1 MPDALRHQLSLDVW
15 RSLRCEWLWVYR
27 GEPKRTQ
34 VWSAEIPVPPGVFF
48 VEQGEAR
55 IRAYGQEH
63 SIARGSAF
71 FTAPGHRQQWF
82 ATGTR
87 LLSVGFRADWPDG
100 TPLHRTGLNL
110 VASVPGLR
118 RATLQLYRQIHGSR
132 KAIDYQESVLPHP
145 LDPMAWAQREAAFH
159 TWFVVFL
166 DTLQKCGVAPELRA
180 GSSQRIVDQL
190 VAWLNSLPLDHTSP
204 SLPDG
209 FPLGLRRADQLLQQQ
224 VGIGLRAFIER
235 RRLNAARTRLLGK
248 PSPSR
253 NSPLPSAS
261 GTPPTSPPGFGAMP
275 ACRPRRIGP
284 AVRPTQLKAE
294 GRKQDEPR
302 KHKEHKVATP

>member
-145 LDPMAWAQREAAFH
+145 LDPMAWAQREPRF
-159 TWFVVFL
+159 
-166 DTLQKCGVAPELRA
+166 TL
-180 GSSQRIVDQL
+180 GSSCFWTPCRN
-190 VAWLNSLPLDHTSP
+190 AASLPNCGPEAASALWINSSRGSIHSHSIIPAPRCPTVFRWVSAAP
-204 SLPDG
+204 TNFCNSRLASACARSSNDG
-209 FPLGLRRADQLLQQQ
+209 GS
-224 VGIGLRAFIER
+224 
-235 RRLNAARTRLLGK
+235 TRPGPGCWGK

-284 AVRPTQLKAE
+284 AVRPTQLKAV

-302 KHKEHKVATP
+302 RHKEHKVATP